1 MASSYLTYKEPS
13 YSDLIGGTPTNLLPK
28 WLFNREYTPLPDV
41 MAEAEKMGQI
51 DAQRQQRN
59 RLEQAQGSAEEI
71 FAPSEDG
78 TKKPLEE
85 GLSQLEEKLYELGM
99 VDPALKLTDKRQDQ
113 EYRLK
118 QIERQALEER
128 RKAET
133 PRYVKFGDAIF
144 KEYPDGRLEMDRP
157 VPKSPKPDKEKK
169 PLRASEVFEDMMAQ
183 KMIDAELKKQAS
195 QAAQPGGPG
204 ILDEA
209 GAWLSGML
217 NQPTVNP
224 RARATPVPLDT
235 GASISGNPQRRV
247 ITVRRKAI
255 EQ

>member
-1 MASSYLTYKEPS
+1 MIEQGLTLNNQRRKQ
-13 YSDLIGGTPTNLLPK
+13 
-28 WLFNREYTPLPDV
+28 
-41 MAEAEKMGQI
+41 EAELAKI
-51 DAQRQQRN
+51 QRQ
-59 RLEQAQGSAEEI
+59 LEQ
-71 FAPSEDG
+71 DR
-78 TKKPLEE
+78 K
-85 GLSQLEEKLYELGM
+85 
-99 VDPALKLTDKRQDQ
+99 
-113 EYRLK
+113 
-118 QIERQALEER
+118 
-128 RKAET
+128 KAET

-157 VPKSPKPDKEKK
+157 IPKSAKPDKEKA
-169 PLRASEVFEDMMAQ
+169 PPRPSQVLDDMLAQ
-183 KMIDAELKKQAS
+183 QVLDKMQREQAPQS
-195 QAAQPGGPG
+195 AQQEGPG
-204 ILDEA
+204 VLDQA